1 MANKDIKEEMNP
13 GDGCVKFQVPTRGST
28 NWADDIENLCFR
40 ILSKHNHDGVDNG
53 SIISSSNINLDTL
66 SSKSTSNLPKVEGV
80 VDEVTV
86 PIFANIN
93 DSSGAPILDLATNQG
108 AIVEYILKLNT
119 DTQTGTLV
127 IDNDNSSV
135 LQEFTGD
142 NISEVTFQV
151 VAGVLQYKNANATP
165 ATLKYVIKRLG

>member
-1 MANKDIKEEMNP
+1 MANKEIKEEMSP
-13 GDGCVKFQVPTRGST
+13 GEGGVKFQVPTRGST

-66 SSKSTSNLPKVEGV
+66 SSKSTSNLAATG
-80 VDEVTV
+80 T
-86 PIFANIN
+86 FANIN
-93 DSSGAPILDLATNQG
+93 DSSGDPILDLATNQG
-108 AIVEYILKLNT
+108 AIVEYILKLNS
-119 DTQTGTLV
+119 DSQTGTLV

-151 VAGVLQYKNANATP
+151 VSGVLQYKNANATP